1 MRVMEQ
7 IKVVLKG
14 TLESLGRAVLQEER
28 LPLAEVGQ
36 VMKAFCADP
45 KQLRANATKAKESS

>member
-1 MRVMEQ
+1 MEQ

-28 LPLAEVGQ
+28 LPSAEVGQ